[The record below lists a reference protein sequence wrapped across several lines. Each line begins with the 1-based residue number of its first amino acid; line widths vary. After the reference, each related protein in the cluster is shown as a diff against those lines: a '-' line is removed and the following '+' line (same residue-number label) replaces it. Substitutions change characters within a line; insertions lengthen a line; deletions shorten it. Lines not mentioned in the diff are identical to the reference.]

1 MTAVDR
7 CAIERAY
14 ENPDAATLAEL
25 RRAHIRAREDCEEA
39 MAAEMA
45 ARAELEEITEAYK
58 QALLELEKLRRRKWW
73 RR

>member
-25 RRAHIRAREDCEEA
+25 RRAHIR
-39 MAAEMA
+39 
-45 ARAELEEITEAYK
+45 EITEAYK
-58 QALLELEKLRRRKWW
+58 QALLELEKLRRRKWLSLIHI
-73 RR
+73 

>member
-25 RRAHIRAREDCEEA
+25 RRAHIR
-39 MAAEMA
+39 
-45 ARAELEEITEAYK
+45 EITEAYK